1 MGMADDKLEREYN
14 ELVNI
19 CFEAGVSVT
28 RVQHGYEISGGACGC
43 RTLGSVQ
50 LAIAYALG
58 FIDGMI

>member
-28 RVQHGYEISGGACGC
+28 RVQHGYDIYGPCGC
-43 RTLGSVQ
+43 RTFGSVQ
-50 LAIAYALG
+50 LAIAYVLG